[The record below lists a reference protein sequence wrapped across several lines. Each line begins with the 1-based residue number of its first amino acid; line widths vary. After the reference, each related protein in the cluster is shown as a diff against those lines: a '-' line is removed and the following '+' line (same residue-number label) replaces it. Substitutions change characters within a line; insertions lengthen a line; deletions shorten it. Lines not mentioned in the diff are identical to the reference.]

1 MDSQNIDS
9 RKVHNAEDVVYPQ
22 SNNESD
28 QERLHLQHFLVKS
41 IWQNNFSAPINHIL
55 TRHRV
60 MPNKKRLLVGM
71 LRVWCGSGSWSFDIA
86 TIYPTINVIGLDISQ
101 QLTQTMPKNFTFVQ
115 ANVLKGIPFENNTFD
130 FVFQRFMAGGY
141 TKDNWPYV
149 MNEIVRVL
157 KPGGF
162 LEMMEASQNYD
173 VGPATRRFWNA
184 QSTFVKQQGI
194 DLNVYQTL
202 EIYPQNQG
210 QLENIKKEVKQIRQG
225 VNSNDIQLN
234 EMAINNLILLIAR
247 MKPFAFMSD

>member
-1 MDSQNIDS
+1 
-9 RKVHNAEDVVYPQ
+9 
-22 SNNESD
+22 
-28 QERLHLQHFLVKS
+28 
-41 IWQNNFSAPINHIL
+41 
-55 TRHRV
+55 
-60 MPNKKRLLVGM
+60 
-71 LRVWCGSGSWSFDIA
+71 
-86 TIYPTINVIGLDISQ
+86 YPTINVIGLDISQ
-101 QLTQTMPKNFTFVQ
+101 QLTKTMPKNFTFVQ

-141 TKDNWPYV
+141 TKENWPYV

-157 KPGGF
+157 KPDDGSF
-162 LEMMEASQNYD
+162 TNYN
-173 VGPATRRFWNA
+173 VGPVTRRFWNA

-247 MKPFAFMSD
+247 MKPFAVKILRVSDDEFDELLKKAEKELYESDFYYNMARVYANKGVDNT